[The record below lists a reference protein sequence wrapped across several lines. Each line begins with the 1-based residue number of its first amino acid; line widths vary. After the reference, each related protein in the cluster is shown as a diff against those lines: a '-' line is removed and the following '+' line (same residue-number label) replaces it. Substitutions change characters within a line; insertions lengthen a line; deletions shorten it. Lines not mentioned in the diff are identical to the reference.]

1 MGHLGTPDGKKN
13 LVGPRV
19 RALREK
25 AGLSQE
31 QLMAQLQLLGMDAER
46 GVIKR
51 IEGGQR
57 TVSDLELRLLAKY
70 FQVSY
75 EFLLDGTGDGKNDA

>member
-1 MGHLGTPDGKKN
+1 MAHLRTPDGKKN
-13 LVGPRV
+13 AVGPQV

-31 QLMAQLQLLGMDAER
+31 QLMAQLQLMGFDAER

-57 TVSDLELRLLAKY
+57 TVSDLEIRLLARY
-70 FQVSY
+70 FKVTY
-75 EFLLDGTGDGKNDA
+75 GYLLDGNE

>member
-1 MGHLGTPDGKKN
+1 MSHLRTPDGKKN
-13 LVGPRV
+13 AVGPQV

-31 QLMAQLQLLGMDAER
+31 QLMARLQLMGLDAER

-57 TVSDLELRLLAKY
+57 AVSDLEIRLLAKC
-70 FQVSY
+70 FNVTY
-75 EFLLDGTGDGKNDA
+75 EYLLDGKSHTV

>member
-1 MGHLGTPDGKKN
+1 MGHLRTPDGKKN
-13 LVGPRV
+13 AIGPQL

-31 QLMAQLQLLGMDAER
+31 QLMAQLQLMGLDAER

-57 TVSDLELRLLAKY
+57 AVSDLEIRLLAQY
-70 FQVSY
+70 FGVSY
-75 EFLLDGTGDGKNDA
+75 QELLDGKP

>member
-1 MGHLGTPDGKKN
+1 MGHLRTPEGKKN
-13 LVGPRV
+13 AVGPQV

-25 AGLSQE
+25 AKLSQE
-31 QLMAQLQLLGMDAER
+31 RLMAQLQLMGMDAER

-57 TVSDLELRLLAKY
+57 AVSDLELRLLAQY
-70 FQVSY
+70 FGVSY
-75 EFLLDGTGDGKNDA
+75 QYLIDGEE

>member
-1 MGHLGTPDGKKN
+1 MAHLRTPDGKKN
-13 LVGPRV
+13 AVGPRV
-19 RALREK
+19 RALREA

-31 QLMAQLQLLGMDAER
+31 QLMAQLQLMGLDAER

-57 TVSDLELRLLAKY
+57 TVSDLEIRLLARY
-70 FQVSY
+70 FKVTY
-75 EFLLDGTGDGKNDA
+75 EYLLDGEE

>member
-1 MGHLGTPDGKKN
+1 MGHLRTPDGKKN
-13 LVGPRV
+13 AIGPQL

-31 QLMAQLQLLGMDAER
+31 QLMAQLQLMGLDAER

-57 TVSDLELRLLAKY
+57 AVSDLEIRLLAQY
-70 FQVSY
+70 FGISY
-75 EFLLDGTGDGKNDA
+75 QELLDGKP

>member
-1 MGHLGTPDGKKN
+1 MGHHRTPDGKKN
-13 LVGPRV
+13 IVGPRV

-31 QLMAQLQLLGMDAER
+31 RLMAQLQLLGLDAER

-75 EFLLDGTGDGKNDA
+75 EFLLDGTDKEK

>member
-1 MGHLGTPDGKKN
+1 MAHLRTSDGKKN
-13 LVGPRV
+13 AVGPRV

-31 QLMAQLQLLGMDAER
+31 QLMAQLQLMGLDAER

-57 TVSDLELRLLAKY
+57 AVSDLEIRLLARY
-70 FQVSY
+70 FKVTY
-75 EFLLDGTGDGKNDA
+75 EYLLDGKE

>member
-1 MGHLGTPDGKKN
+1 MMAHLRTSDGKKN
-13 LVGPRV
+13 AVGPRV

-31 QLMAQLQLLGMDAER
+31 QLMAQLQLMGLDAER

-57 TVSDLELRLLAKY
+57 AVSDLEIRLLARY
-70 FQVSY
+70 FKVTY
-75 EFLLDGTGDGKNDA
+75 EYLLDGKE

>member
-1 MGHLGTPDGKKN
+1 MGHLRTPDGKKN
-13 LVGPRV
+13 IVGSRV

-57 TVSDLELRLLAKY
+57 AVSDLELRLLAKY

-75 EFLLDGTGDGKNDA
+75 EYLLDGTDEA

>member
-1 MGHLGTPDGKKN
+1 MAHLRTPDGKKN
-13 LVGPRV
+13 AVGPRI

-31 QLMAQLQLLGMDAER
+31 QLMAQLQLMGLDAER

-57 TVSDLELRLLAKY
+57 TVSDLEIRLLARY
-70 FQVSY
+70 FKVTY
-75 EFLLDGTGDGKNDA
+75 EYLLDGEE

>member
-1 MGHLGTPDGKKN
+1 MAHLRTPDGKKN
-13 LVGPRV
+13 AIGPRV

-31 QLMAQLQLLGMDAER
+31 QLMAQLQLMGLDAER

-57 TVSDLELRLLAKY
+57 TVSELELRLLARY
-70 FQVSY
+70 FEVTY
-75 EFLLDGTGDGKNDA
+75 EYLLDGKE

>member
-1 MGHLGTPDGKKN
+1 MAHLRTPDGKKN
-13 LVGPRV
+13 AVGPRI

-31 QLMAQLQLLGMDAER
+31 QLMAQLQLMGLDAER

-57 TVSDLELRLLAKY
+57 MVSDLEIRLLARY
-70 FQVSY
+70 FKVTY
-75 EFLLDGTGDGKNDA
+75 EYLLDGEE